1 MKHRK
6 FLVFL
11 VLTVMAVGLQYAFWV
26 GKNSVTTLE
35 ETRSLI
41 EFEQQHN
48 IELTNRNDVL
58 KAEVLDLQTGNETME
73 ERARMELGLIKEDE
87 TFYRIIE
94 TDTILESGN

>member
-1 MKHRK
+1 MKNRK
-6 FLVFL
+6 LLVFL

-26 GKNSVTTLE
+26 GKNSVTTLK

-41 EFEQQHN
+41 EVEQQHN
-48 IELTNRNDVL
+48 IELTKRNDVL

-73 ERARMELGLIKEDE
+73 ERARMELGLIREGE

-94 TDTILESGN
+94 TDTILDSGN